1 MGRSLGESDQ
11 SVSSSTKKLELSD
24 RLRWQKCSSK
34 FSSSSWW
41 AVGLRV
47 LRVSSTESLAVGSSY
62 KVAPESWVI
71 GESKVVSSKG
81 LEGYEMFD
89 PRDSRR
95 EDREEENA

>member
-1 MGRSLGESDQ
+1 M
-11 SVSSSTKKLELSD
+11 
-24 RLRWQKCSSK
+24 
-34 FSSSSWW
+34 
-41 AVGLRV
+41 GLRV
-47 LRVSSTESLAVGSSY
+47 LQVDSTEPLVVGSSC

-71 GESKVVSSKG
+71 GGSKVVSSKG

>member
-1 MGRSLGESDQ
+1 MSSYRSIQPRLSVAESPSNRTTQVQLYPDIP
-11 SVSSSTKKLELSD
+11 TTH
-24 RLRWQKCSSK
+24 
-34 FSSSSWW
+34 
-41 AVGLRV
+41 A
-47 LRVSSTESLAVGSSY
+47 SLASLALQFYLTLCADTSPGLPARC

-71 GESKVVSSKG
+71 GGSKVVSSKR

>member
-1 MGRSLGESDQ
+1 MGMHGCPIR
-11 SVSSSTKKLELSD
+11 TI
-24 RLRWQKCSSK
+24 RRWC
-34 FSSSSWW
+34 
-41 AVGLRV
+41 
-47 LRVSSTESLAVGSSY
+47 

-71 GESKVVSSKG
+71 GGSKVVSSKG